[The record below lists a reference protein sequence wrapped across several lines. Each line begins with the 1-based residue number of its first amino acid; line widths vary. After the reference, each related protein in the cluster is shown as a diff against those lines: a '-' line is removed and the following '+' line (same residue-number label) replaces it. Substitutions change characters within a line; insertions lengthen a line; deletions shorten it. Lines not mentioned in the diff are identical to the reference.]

1 MNDLSDF
8 AAWITYDSKNGDF
21 MLHPSETVGIISYE
35 DKDYYFET
43 DQPLKIKHG
52 MSVELGYNIIEL
64 HLHPPSQLGLKILT
78 LKFLTRK
85 FLTLKIFDSDFD
97 PEKS

>member
-21 MLHPSETVGIISYE
+21 MLHPSEMIGIISYE

-64 HLHPPSQLGLKILT
+64 HLHPPSQV
-78 LKFLTRK
+78 
-85 FLTLKIFDSDFD
+85 
-97 PEKS
+97 

>member
-1 MNDLSDF
+1 
-8 AAWITYDSKNGDF
+8 

-64 HLHPPSQLGLKILT
+64 HLHPPSQLGLQ
-78 LKFLTRK
+78 
-85 FLTLKIFDSDFD
+85 S
-97 PEKS
+97 